1 MNGLESLRGGHDA
14 SWSPKSDQDF
24 LFGIIGTSATRERDH
39 EKSAHRHAKKE
50 GLKIELQEFP
60 VVKSVSD

>member
-24 LFGIIGTSATRERDH
+24 LFGIIGTSATREKRD
-39 EKSAHRHAKKE
+39 KCTHRHAKKE

-60 VVKSVSD
+60 VVKSVND